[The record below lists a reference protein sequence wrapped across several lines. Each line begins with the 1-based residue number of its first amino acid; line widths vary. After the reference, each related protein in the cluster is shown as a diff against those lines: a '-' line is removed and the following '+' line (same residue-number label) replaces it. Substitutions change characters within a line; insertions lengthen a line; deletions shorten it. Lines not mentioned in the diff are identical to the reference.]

1 MSQRKLIDP
10 IYVYADPMKGAV
22 HQPPVVIAIAGAA
35 AATFG
40 PALFGAAFATIGS
53 LGVFTSFLVR
63 AALGIAL
70 YALSPKPKPPTS
82 SASGY
87 RVTANGSALDHQIVY
102 GAARCGGVRIYDA
115 SSGADNSRLHRV
127 IAFTGHEIDS
137 FNKIYANDEEITF
150 DPVTGNVT
158 SPARYNG
165 YMRVF
170 RALGTDDQ
178 EALPRMVEQ
187 APQWTSEHRL
197 RGIAYLYLEFDY
209 NQDVFPNGVP
219 EVTALVRGKK
229 VYDPRTGLTAWT
241 DNAALCIRDYLV
253 SPYGLAVPSSKI
265 DDVLFQV
272 AANVC
277 DEDVVDGAVT
287 QKRYTCNGNYT
298 TASAPIDVL
307 QGLVT
312 ALGGIIWY
320 AQGKWRTKAAKWT
333 SPIKEITQDDFRS
346 GIQIVTRNSRRDNFN
361 VVKGTYRGDATN
373 WQQSDY
379 TSVSETVFVEQDG
392 GTEVTS
398 DLDLA
403 FTNNNLACQRIA
415 RIALRRNRE
424 QMAFSTSL
432 GLAAFGLQVGD
443 NITITNPRYG
453 WVSKTFELMSWSFTI
468 TDDFDIV
475 FPVAL
480 RETSSAVF
488 DSQPGEVIIGNDTQL
503 PDPFNVPEVGISVFD
518 DLKQINEA
526 VIPVVYIDVTASSP
540 FVDSVEVQYKLSSS
554 SEWIRV
560 GRGPVGRF
568 EVIGVEDG
576 FYDFRT
582 RATTVLG
589 IRAETWSEITNR
601 YISPF
606 AAPPSDVTNFNANV
620 VGGDVHLTWVP
631 VPDLDLSHYKIKHSP
646 LTTGA
651 SYSNALEVVD
661 RVARPANNVVVPAR
675 TGTYFI
681 KAVDKLGTQSNNP
694 AVTVVFTN
702 MENFQN
708 LNVVEVLTQEPD
720 FAGVGT
726 GVSVSINDGIPSLV
740 LGTSLLFDS
749 ALGNFDD
756 YTGLFDGGGGTVVSE
771 GFYEFAEILDLGEKY
786 TSRVSA
792 VVISNRIGLNSFFDD
807 ETVLFDE
814 KSGLFDGDSDSFNDS
829 VVGLEVSYTDDDPLG
844 TPVWSAWAPF
854 FVSDISA
861 RALRFRASLRS
872 SDPWVSPSITN
883 LSVTVDM
890 PDRVESGEDIV
901 FTGSTTVT
909 FPQPF
914 RQAPSVGVTL
924 ANLTSGQRY
933 GILSKT
939 RTGFVVEIRNSDNSL
954 ASNPVQ
960 MDYVA
965 KGFGRGM

>member
-1 MSQRKLIDP
+1 
-10 IYVYADPMKGAV
+10 
-22 HQPPVVIAIAGAA
+22 
-35 AATFG
+35 
-40 PALFGAAFATIGS
+40 
-53 LGVFTSFLVR
+53 
-63 AALGIAL
+63 
-70 YALSPKPKPPTS
+70 
-82 SASGY
+82 
-87 RVTANGSALDHQIVY
+87 
-102 GAARCGGVRIYDA
+102 
-115 SSGADNSRLHRV
+115 LHRV
-127 IAFTGHEIDS
+127 LAFTGHEIES
-137 FNKIYANDEEITF
+137 FHKIYANDEELTI
-150 DPVTGNVT
+150 DPATGNVT

-165 YMRVF
+165 RMRVF
-170 RALGTDDQ
+170 QALGSDVQ

-187 APQWTSEHRL
+187 APQWTSAHRL

-229 VYDPRTGLTAWT
+229 VYDPRTGTTAWS

-298 TASAPIDVL
+298 TASAPIDIL
-307 QGLVT
+307 QGLIT
-312 ALGGIIWY
+312 PLAGIIWY
-320 AQGKWRTKAAKWT
+320 AQGKWRVKAAKWT
-333 SPIKEITQDDFRS
+333 SPVQEITQDDFRS

-361 VVKGTYRGDATN
+361 LVKGTYRGDATN
-373 WQQSDY
+373 WHQTDY
-379 TSVSETVFVEQDG
+379 TSVSETVFLEQDG

-403 FTNNNLACQRIA
+403 FTDNNLACQRIA
-415 RIALRRNRE
+415 RIALRRSRE

-432 GLAAFGLQVGD
+432 GLSAFGLQVGD
-443 NITITNPRYG
+443 NVTITNPRYG
-453 WVSKTFELMSWSFTI
+453 WVNKTFEIMSWSFTI
-468 TDDFDIV
+468 TDDLDIM
-475 FPVAL
+475 FPVSL

-488 DSQPGEVIIGNDTQL
+488 DSQPGQVIVGNDTNL
-503 PDPFNVPEVGISVFD
+503 PNPFDVPEVGITVAD
-518 DLKQINEA
+518 GLKQINQTVLSA
-526 VIPVVYIDVTASSP
+526 VFVDVTSESP
-540 FVDSVEVQYKLSSS
+540 FVESTEIEYREVGSI
-554 SEWIRV
+554 EWTRV

-568 EVIGVEDG
+568 EIFGVEDG
-576 FYDFRT
+576 FYDFRA
-582 RATTVLG
+582 RAVNVFGVRGEIWSQVL
-589 IRAETWSEITNR
+589 NR

-606 AAPPSDVTNFNANV
+606 APPPSDVTNFYANV
-620 VGGDVHLTWVP
+620 VGGDVHLSWTP

-646 LTTGA
+646 LTSGA

-694 AVTVVFTN
+694 AFNVVFTN

-708 LNVVEVLTQEPD
+708 LNVVEMLTQEPD
-720 FAGVGT
+720 FAGAMTDVALSFNN
-726 GVSVSINDGIPSLV
+726 GVPSVVLNSSVMFDSLA
-740 LGTSLLFDS
+740 GNFDS
-749 ALGNFDD
+749 A
-756 YTGLFDGGGGTVVSE
+756 TGSFDGAGGNLAMQGYYYFEDV
-771 GFYEFAEILDLGEKY
+771 LDLGQKY
-786 TSRVSA
+786 TSRISASVVSSR
-792 VVISNRIGLNSFFDD
+792 ISLSFFFDE
-807 ETVLFDE
+807 ETVSFDG
-814 KSGLFDGDSDSFNDS
+814 KSGFFDGTSDAFNDS
-829 VVGLEVSYTDDDPLG
+829 AVSVEVSYTDDDP
-844 TPVWSAWAPF
+844 TASPVWSAWAPF
-854 FVSDISA
+854 FVADISA
-861 RALRFRASLRS
+861 RAFRFRASLTTQ
-872 SDPWVSPSITN
+872 DPSVTPSVTN

-890 PDRVESGEDIV
+890 PDRVESGEDVAFI
-901 FTGSTTVT
+901 GSTAVT

-914 RQAPSVGVTL
+914 RQPPSLGVTL

-954 ASNPVQ
+954 ATNEVQ